1 MYNFYYDESE
11 HSRIINLSTIT
22 GETYYDNFL
31 AAIVGWDLDNETEI
45 KQKYLA
51 FEEKYA
57 ERKKKGELKSDTF
70 KSNQFKYGFA
80 SFNKQNIELL
90 DELLE
95 IIDNSFYIYFCIAS
109 KLEFIILQLFKD
121 YHNNFFI
128 DMDAIKYSI
137 VKTVLTY
144 HPDDVI
150 QNIYSSPEVFVESLI
165 LFFKERIELNKRNP
179 VLKASENE
187 ALSNILMVL
196 QDVKPPQTLN
206 WDYHMPFV
214 GFDYYLK
221 SKNINDYTLTIDKEG
236 KEGEQSKT
244 LLAAIE
250 VGLMNSGELNSKN
263 HFGLRIADMLAG
275 IVGKMMKSLY
285 HSLRNE
291 SNNATVTKTLLDKSW
306 FKVSEEQ
313 LCLYKKLHHILLEIN
328 NDWYKIYAGNY
339 SDDLISLL
347 ALLDYMNHFK
357 SADEIQKDF
366 DMHPEY
372 CNACMCRRLE
382 EYFNRIH
389 SKLPVEPVV
398 PETEEY
404 FRNSRGAKVYF
415 DINKQPKL
423 QLEYGEK
430 KLHVLSVGRS
440 KEGIPLVTIASEP
453 ENLCLRLPYQLDD
466 WVIWA
471 VGMAMQGEKR
481 FPADV
486 IFSKTNDGY
495 YADIL

>member
-1 MYNFYYDESE
+1 M
-11 HSRIINLSTIT
+11 IISLS
-22 GETYYDNFL
+22 L
-31 AAIVGWDLDNETEI
+31 LWDSDKEVEI
-45 KQKYLA
+45 KQKYFA

-80 SFNKQNIELL
+80 SFNKPNVEMLNDLL
-90 DELLE
+90 S
-95 IIDNSFYIYFCIAS
+95 IIDDDFFIYLFVAS
-109 KLEFIILQLFKD
+109 KIEYVIIQLFKD
-121 YHNNFFI
+121 YTNSIFV
-128 DMDAIKYSI
+128 DMDSVRYSI
-137 VKTVLTY
+137 VKAILTY
-144 HPDDVI
+144 RPTEVI
-150 QNIYSSPEVFVESLI
+150 NSIYAEPEEFISSLI
-165 LFFKERIELNKRNP
+165 DFFTQRIELNKSNIA
-179 VLKASENE
+179 LKEAENNAFE
-187 ALSNILMVL
+187 NILMIL
-196 QDVKPPQTLN
+196 QDVEPPTSIN
-206 WDYHMPFV
+206 WDYHMSFV
-214 GFDYYLK
+214 GFSSLLK
-221 SKNINDYTLTIDKEG
+221 SKRIADYSLTIDKEG
-236 KEGEQSKT
+236 NSKT
-244 LLAAIE
+244 HDAAIE
-250 VGLMNSGELNSKN
+250 VGIVNCTEVDSKE

-366 DMHPEY
+366 DMLPEY
-372 CNACMCRRLE
+372 CNACICSRLQE
-382 EYFNRIH
+382 HFERMHN
-389 SKLPVEPVV
+389 KLPVV
-398 PETEEY
+398 PETKEY
-404 FRNSRGAKVYF
+404 FRNNRGAKVYF

>member
-31 AAIVGWDLDNETEI
+31 VAIVGWDSDKEVEI

-80 SFNKQNIELL
+80 SFNKPNVEMLNDLL
-90 DELLE
+90 S
-95 IIDNSFYIYFCIAS
+95 IIDDDFFIYLFVAS
-109 KLEFIILQLFKD
+109 KIEYVIIQLFKD
-121 YHNNFFI
+121 YTNSIFV
-128 DMDAIKYSI
+128 DMDSVRYSI
-137 VKTVLTY
+137 VKAILTY
-144 HPDDVI
+144 RPTEVI
-150 QNIYSSPEVFVESLI
+150 NSIYAEPEEFVSSLI
-165 LFFKERIELNKRNP
+165 DFFTQRIELNKSNI
-179 VLKASENE
+179 VLKEAENNAFE
-187 ALSNILMVL
+187 NILMIL
-196 QDVKPPQTLN
+196 QDVEPPTSIN
-206 WDYHMPFV
+206 WDYHMSFV
-214 GFDYYLK
+214 GFSSLLK
-221 SKNINDYTLTIDKEG
+221 SKRIADYSLTIDKEG
-236 KEGEQSKT
+236 NSKT
-244 LLAAIE
+244 HDAAIE
-250 VGLMNSGELNSKN
+250 VGIVNCTEVDSKE

-372 CNACMCRRLE
+372 CNTCMCRRLE
-382 EYFNRIH
+382 EHFNRIH

-398 PETEEY
+398 PETDEY
-404 FRNSRGAKVYF
+404 FRDNKGAKIYF
-415 DINKQPKL
+415 DVNKQPELVINEGHTKYL
-423 QLEYGEK
+423 
-430 KLHVLSVGRS
+430 VLSVGFD
-440 KEGIPLVTIASEP
+440 KDGNPLATIASEP
-453 ENLCLRLPYQLDD
+453 ENKCFRLPEQLSE
-466 WVIWA
+466 WAMTVI
-471 VGMAMQGEKR
+471 GMANMGENL
-481 FPADV
+481 FPSEV
-486 IFSKTNDGY
+486 VFSLINGRY

>member
-31 AAIVGWDLDNETEI
+31 AAIVGWDSNNETEI

-51 FEEKYA
+51 FKEKYA

-80 SFNKQNIELL
+80 SFNKPNVEMLNDLL
-90 DELLE
+90 S
-95 IIDNSFYIYFCIAS
+95 IIDDDFFIYLFVAS
-109 KLEFIILQLFKD
+109 KIEYIIIQLFKN
-121 YHNNFFI
+121 YENSLFV
-128 DMDAIKYSI
+128 DMDSVRYSI
-137 VKTVLTY
+137 VKAILTY
-144 HPDDVI
+144 RPTEVI
-150 QNIYSSPEVFVESLI
+150 NSIYAEPEEFVSSLI
-165 LFFKERIELNKRNP
+165 DFFTQRIELNKSNI
-179 VLKASENE
+179 VLKEAENNAFE
-187 ALSNILMVL
+187 NILMIL
-196 QDVKPPQTLN
+196 QDVEPPTSIN
-206 WDYHMPFV
+206 WDYHMSFV
-214 GFDYYLK
+214 GFSSLLK
-221 SKNINDYTLTIDKEG
+221 SKRIADYSLTIDKEG
-236 KEGEQSKT
+236 NSKT
-244 LLAAIE
+244 HDAAIE
-250 VGLMNSGELNSKN
+250 VGIVNCTEVDSKE

-372 CNACMCRRLE
+372 CNTCMCRRLE
-382 EYFNRIH
+382 EHFNSIH

-398 PETEEY
+398 PETDEY
-404 FRNSRGAKVYF
+404 FRDNKGAKIYF
-415 DINKQPKL
+415 DVNKQPELVINEGHTKYL
-423 QLEYGEK
+423 
-430 KLHVLSVGRS
+430 VLSVGFD
-440 KEGIPLVTIASEP
+440 KDGNPLATIASEP
-453 ENLCLRLPYQLDD
+453 ENKCFRLPEQLSE
-466 WVIWA
+466 WAMTVI
-471 VGMAMQGEKR
+471 GMANMGENL
-481 FPADV
+481 FPSEV
-486 IFSKTNDGY
+486 VFSLINGRY

>member
-31 AAIVGWDLDNETEI
+31 AAIVGWDSDNETEI

-80 SFNKQNIELL
+80 SFNKPNVEMLNDLL
-90 DELLE
+90 S
-95 IIDNSFYIYFCIAS
+95 IIDDDFFIYLFVAS
-109 KLEFIILQLFKD
+109 KIEYVIIQLFKD
-121 YHNNFFI
+121 YTNSIFV
-128 DMDAIKYSI
+128 DMDSVRYSI
-137 VKTVLTY
+137 VKAILTY
-144 HPDDVI
+144 RPTEVI
-150 QNIYSSPEVFVESLI
+150 NSIYAEPEEFVSSLI
-165 LFFKERIELNKRNP
+165 DFFTQRIELNKSNIA
-179 VLKASENE
+179 LKEAENNAFE
-187 ALSNILMVL
+187 NILMIL
-196 QDVKPPQTLN
+196 QDVEPPTSIN
-206 WDYHMPFV
+206 WDYHMSFV
-214 GFDYYLK
+214 GFSSLLK
-221 SKNINDYTLTIDKEG
+221 SKRIADYSLTIDKEG
-236 KEGEQSKT
+236 NSKT
-244 LLAAIE
+244 HDAAIE
-250 VGLMNSGELNSKN
+250 VGIVNCTEVDSKE

-382 EYFNRIH
+382 EHFNRIH

-430 KLHVLSVGRS
+430 KFHVLSVGRS

-495 YADIL
+495 YADIV

>member
-80 SFNKQNIELL
+80 SFNKPNVEMLNDLL
-90 DELLE
+90 S
-95 IIDNSFYIYFCIAS
+95 IIDDDFFIYLFVAS
-109 KLEFIILQLFKD
+109 KIEYVIIQLFKD
-121 YHNNFFI
+121 YTNSIFV
-128 DMDAIKYSI
+128 DMDSVRYSI
-137 VKTVLTY
+137 VKAILTY
-144 HPDDVI
+144 RPTEVI
-150 QNIYSSPEVFVESLI
+150 NSIYAEPEEFVSSLI
-165 LFFKERIELNKRNP
+165 DFFTQRIELNKSNIA
-179 VLKASENE
+179 LKEAENNAFE
-187 ALSNILMVL
+187 NILMIL
-196 QDVKPPQTLN
+196 QDVEPPTSIN
-206 WDYHMPFV
+206 WDYHMSFV
-214 GFDYYLK
+214 GFSSLLK
-221 SKNINDYTLTIDKEG
+221 SKRIADYSLTIDKEG
-236 KEGEQSKT
+236 NSKT
-244 LLAAIE
+244 HDAAIE
-250 VGLMNSGELNSKN
+250 VGIVNCTEVDSKE
-263 HFGLRIADMLAG
+263 HFGLRITDMLAG

-415 DINKQPKL
+415 DDNRQPELKIVEGHNK
-423 QLEYGEK
+423 YY
-430 KLHVLSVGRS
+430 VLSVGNS
-440 KEGIPLVTIASEP
+440 NAGIPLVTIENKP
-453 ENLCLRLPYQLDD
+453 ENMCFRLPKQLSE
-466 WVIWA
+466 WAMTVI
-471 VGMAMQGEKR
+471 GMANMGENL
-481 FPADV
+481 FPSEV
-486 IFSKTNDGY
+486 VFSLINGRY

>member
-31 AAIVGWDLDNETEI
+31 AAIVGWDSDNETEI

-80 SFNKQNIELL
+80 SFNKPNVEMLNDLL
-90 DELLE
+90 S
-95 IIDNSFYIYFCIAS
+95 IIDDDFFIYLFVAS
-109 KLEFIILQLFKD
+109 KIEYIIIQLFKN
-121 YHNNFFI
+121 YENSLFV
-128 DMDAIKYSI
+128 DMDSVRYSI
-137 VKTVLTY
+137 VKAILTY
-144 HPDDVI
+144 RPEEVI
-150 QNIYSSPEVFVESLI
+150 NSIYAEPEEFVSSLI
-165 LFFKERIELNKRNP
+165 DFFTQRIELNKSNIAI
-179 VLKASENE
+179 KEAENNAFE
-187 ALSNILMVL
+187 NILMIL
-196 QDVKPPQTLN
+196 QDVEPPTSIN
-206 WDYHMPFV
+206 WDYHMSFV
-214 GFDYYLK
+214 GFSSLLK
-221 SKNINDYTLTIDKEG
+221 SKRIADYSLTIDKEG
-236 KEGEQSKT
+236 NSKT
-244 LLAAIE
+244 HDAAIE
-250 VGLMNSGELNSKN
+250 VGIVNCTEVDSKE

-291 SNNATVTKTLLDKSW
+291 SNNATVTKTLLNKSW

-382 EYFNRIH
+382 EHFNRIH
-389 SKLPVEPVV
+389 SKLPVEPVI

-415 DINKQPKL
+415 DDNRQPELKIVEGHNK
-423 QLEYGEK
+423 YY
-430 KLHVLSVGRS
+430 VLSVGNS
-440 KEGIPLVTIASEP
+440 NAGIPLVTIENKP
-453 ENLCLRLPYQLDD
+453 ENMCFRLPKQLSE
-466 WVIWA
+466 WAMTVI
-471 VGMAMQGEKR
+471 GMANMGENL
-481 FPADV
+481 FPSEV
-486 IFSKTNDGY
+486 VFSLINGRY

>member
-31 AAIVGWDLDNETEI
+31 VAIVGWDSDKEVEI

-80 SFNKQNIELL
+80 SFNKPNVEMLNDLL
-90 DELLE
+90 S
-95 IIDNSFYIYFCIAS
+95 IIDDDFFIYLFVAS
-109 KLEFIILQLFKD
+109 KIEYVIIQLFKD
-121 YHNNFFI
+121 YTNSIFV
-128 DMDAIKYSI
+128 DMDSVRYSI
-137 VKTVLTY
+137 VKAILTY
-144 HPDDVI
+144 RPTEVI
-150 QNIYSSPEVFVESLI
+150 NSIYAEPEEFVSSLI
-165 LFFKERIELNKRNP
+165 DFFTQRIELNKSNIA
-179 VLKASENE
+179 LKEAENNAFE
-187 ALSNILMVL
+187 NILMIL
-196 QDVKPPQTLN
+196 QDVEPPTSIN
-206 WDYHMPFV
+206 WDYHMSFV
-214 GFDYYLK
+214 GFSSLLK
-221 SKNINDYTLTIDKEG
+221 SKRIADYSLTIDKEG
-236 KEGEQSKT
+236 NSKT
-244 LLAAIE
+244 HDAAIE
-250 VGLMNSGELNSKN
+250 VGIVNCTEVDSKE

-313 LCLYKKLHHILLEIN
+313 LCLYKKLHHIFLEIN

-382 EYFNRIH
+382 EHFNRIH
-389 SKLPVEPVV
+389 NKLPVEPVV
-398 PETEEY
+398 PETDEY
-404 FRNSRGAKVYF
+404 FRDNKGAKIYF
-415 DINKQPKL
+415 DVNKQPELVINEGHTKYL
-423 QLEYGEK
+423 
-430 KLHVLSVGRS
+430 VLSVGFD
-440 KEGIPLVTIASEP
+440 KDGNPLATIASEP
-453 ENLCLRLPYQLDD
+453 ENKCFRLPEQLSE
-466 WVIWA
+466 WAMTVI
-471 VGMAMQGEKR
+471 GMANMGENL
-481 FPADV
+481 FPSEV
-486 IFSKTNDGY
+486 VFSLINGRY

>member
-31 AAIVGWDLDNETEI
+31 VAIVGWDSDKEVEI

-80 SFNKQNIELL
+80 SFNKPNVEMLNDLL
-90 DELLE
+90 S
-95 IIDNSFYIYFCIAS
+95 IIDDDFFIYLFVAS
-109 KLEFIILQLFKD
+109 KIEYVIIQLFKD
-121 YHNNFFI
+121 YTNSIFV
-128 DMDAIKYSI
+128 DMDSVRYSI
-137 VKTVLTY
+137 VKAILTY
-144 HPDDVI
+144 RPTEVI
-150 QNIYSSPEVFVESLI
+150 NSIYAEPEEFVSSLI
-165 LFFKERIELNKRNP
+165 DFFTQRIELNKSNIA
-179 VLKASENE
+179 LKEAENNAFE
-187 ALSNILMVL
+187 NILMIL
-196 QDVKPPQTLN
+196 QDVEPPTSIN
-206 WDYHMPFV
+206 WDYHMSFV
-214 GFDYYLK
+214 GFSSLLK
-221 SKNINDYTLTIDKEG
+221 SKRIADYSLTIDKEG
-236 KEGEQSKT
+236 NSKT
-244 LLAAIE
+244 HDAAIE
-250 VGLMNSGELNSKN
+250 VGIVNCTEVDSKE

-291 SNNATVTKTLLDKSW
+291 SNNATVTKTLLNKSW

-357 SADEIQKDF
+357 STDEIQKDF

-382 EYFNRIH
+382 EHFNRIH